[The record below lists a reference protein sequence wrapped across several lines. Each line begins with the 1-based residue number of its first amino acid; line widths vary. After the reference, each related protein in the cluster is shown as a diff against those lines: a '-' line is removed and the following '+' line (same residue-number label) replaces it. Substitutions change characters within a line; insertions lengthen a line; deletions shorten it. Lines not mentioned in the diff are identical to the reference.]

1 MRVEVSWKGKKD
13 KKDPVKN
20 LSKSGMSNPV
30 AKSSPAFA
38 KGGVVAPAKKNKK
51 EPVKNLGKSSPAF
64 EKGGVMNAKPKH
76 PAVRKQ
82 SVASKVA
89 SAVKGAVKGAVGG
102 KTKQHPA
109 MRANKKGN
117 ANIAANRAKKK

>member
-1 MRVEVSWKGKKD
+1 MGVKVSWKGKKD

-20 LSKSGMSNPV
+20 LSKSGMSNPI

-64 EKGGVMNAKPKH
+64 EKGGVMNTPKKNVAK
-76 PAVRKQ
+76 
-82 SVASKVA
+82 KVA
-89 SAVKGAVKGAVGG
+89 KAVKQAV
-102 KTKQHPA
+102 
-109 MRANKKGN
+109 MRTP
-117 ANIAANRAKKK
+117 KKKSSPAF